1 MICLAAVKLCADF
14 GKGRCM
20 NKEIGVSYASQNLEK
35 VNSFDSQMFSLGI
48 QLKRYDTCLKA
59 NDDIFAFMESMK
71 TLDHVLVMMSSEYL
85 KSPFCFFEL
94 TNLLSAPEK
103 IILIYLETDHQI
115 QCMLETAQAYWR
127 GHREKTV
134 PWLEEQLEKIDPDGI
149 FQQLSQLLKHR
160 YIPFDY
166 IFTARGKKELL
177 ELLQYTPDQ
186 YIDELKKI
194 LEIDD
199 FYQRELAFSDYLG
212 HAPANE
218 IFNHY
223 KALSYEAQKYIEGA
237 AFFLHQA
244 ISINPSYIAPYMKLF
259 DLSFQYPNQI
269 LIESTLI
276 SQIESMPGLISADRI
291 LIHKVKGMLLFNQAK
306 SALEGSDRTK
316 LLHQALEQFQVADEL
331 SQGNDATVYNNMGQI
346 YEQMENLPAALDS
359 YTKAVEKSPEY
370 FIALNNLALFF
381 DKYLGKISEARK
393 IYERCLAIKPDYII
407 AQSNYA
413 LLMEKIDVRQA
424 LEQYFQ
430 ILCAAKGHRDY
441 ITNLAL
447 ILEEENISKDL
458 AGILYRIVLKEN
470 PQSISGQF
478 NMGNF
483 MRRQGA
489 PFDEVLEYLNPVM
502 RALPHNDMVH
512 LTMSLLYYREG
523 RISDAQEYCGKAL
536 RENPIY
542 IPAIFFQNYLKRF
555 CGAELRTVINEVEDE
570 IKRIK
575 NEWKEADE
583 SEFALLYHMLAVFYK
598 EDGDEFSS
606 ARWYELTCQCDGR
619 FQGADLTS
627 VLKRGILVLEHDY
640 PQKSKGRI
648 YKHRKINL
656 SLNDSAQ
663 MLAHLKSILNI
674 VD

>member
-1 MICLAAVKLCADF
+1 MVYFKQNLDL
-14 GKGRCM
+14 GKVICM
-20 NKEIGVSYASQNLEK
+20 NKEIGISYASQNLEK
-35 VNSFDSQMFSLGI
+35 INSFDRQMFSMGI

-59 NDDIFAFMESMK
+59 NDDIFEFMKSMK
-71 TLDHVLVMMSSEYL
+71 TLDHVLIMLSSAYL

-94 TNLLSAPEK
+94 TDLLSEHKK

-115 QCMLETAQAYWR
+115 QYLLEEAQAYWM

-134 PWLEEQLEKIDPDGI
+134 PWLEEWLDKIDPISI
-149 FQQLSQLLKHR
+149 FQQLSQLLKRR
-160 YIPFDY
+160 YILLDD
-166 IFTARGKKELL
+166 IFTAQGKKELL

-194 LEIDD
+194 LKIDN
-199 FYQRELAFSDYLG
+199 FYQRELAFTDYLG

-223 KALSYEAQKYIEGA
+223 KALSYEAQEYIEEAGV
-237 AFFLHQA
+237 FLRQA
-244 ISINPSYIAPYMKLF
+244 ISINPSYIAPYIKLF
-259 DLSFQYPNQI
+259 DLGFQYPNRI
-269 LIESTLI
+269 SIESTLI
-276 SQIESMPGLISADRI
+276 SQIESMPGLISSDRI
-291 LIHKVKGMLLFNQAK
+291 LIYKVKGMLLFDRAK
-306 SALEGSDRTK
+306 LALESCDRTK
-316 LLHQALEQFQVADEL
+316 LLYQALEQFQLADKL
-331 SQGNDATVYNNMGQI
+331 SQGNDATVYNNMGAI
-346 YEQMENLPAALDS
+346 YEQMGNLPAALDS
-359 YTKAVEKSPEY
+359 YTKAVERSPEY
-370 FIALNNLALFF
+370 FIALNNLALFY

-393 IYERCLAIKPDYII
+393 IYERCLAIKSDYII

-413 LLMEKIDVRQA
+413 LLMEKIDIRQA

-430 ILCAAKGHRDY
+430 ILCTTKGHRDC

-458 AGILYRIVLKEN
+458 AGILYRIVLKKD
-470 PQSISGQF
+470 PGSISGQF

-489 PFDEVLEYLNPVM
+489 PFDDVLEYLNPVLQA
-502 RALPHNDMVH
+502 RPHNDMVH

-523 RISDAQEYCGKAL
+523 RISDAQEYCNKAL
-536 RENPIY
+536 KENPIY
-542 IPAIFFQNYLKRF
+542 ISAIFFQNYLKRF
-555 CGAELRTVINEVEDE
+555 CGAKLRTVIDEVEDE
-570 IKRIK
+570 IKRVK

-583 SEFALLYHMLAVFYK
+583 NEFSLLYHMLAVFYK
-598 EDGDEFSS
+598 EDGDECSS
-606 ARWYELTCQCDGR
+606 AYWHRLTCQCDGR
-619 FQGADLTS
+619 FQGDSLTS
-627 VLKRGILVLEHDY
+627 VLERGIPVLEHDY
-640 PQKSKGRI
+640 PRKSKGRI

-663 MLAHLKSILNI
+663 MITHLNSILNI